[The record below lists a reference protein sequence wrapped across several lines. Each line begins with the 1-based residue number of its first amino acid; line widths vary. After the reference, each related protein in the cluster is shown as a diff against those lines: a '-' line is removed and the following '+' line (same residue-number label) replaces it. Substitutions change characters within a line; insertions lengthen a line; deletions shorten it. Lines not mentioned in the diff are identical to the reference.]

1 MPKRCDGIDSNAS
14 IDHLTTMGSLTVRNI
29 PDEDL
34 AAFRVV
40 AAQHGRSMEAELRE
54 LIRRATPRARRIE
67 PPRLEDLPPVPPE
80 VRARVERVQAMV
92 REAFGGEM
100 PKGRVDAF
108 LAERR
113 AAADRGE

>member
-1 MPKRCDGIDSNAS
+1 MGT
-14 IDHLTTMGSLTVRNI
+14 LTIRNVPEEDMAALRVR
-29 PDEDL
+29 
-34 AAFRVV
+34 AAER
-40 AAQHGRSMEAELRE
+40 GRSMEAEVRE
-54 LIRRATPRARRIE
+54 LIRQAGPQPQRIE
-67 PPRLEDLPPVPPE
+67 PPRLEDLPPVSPE

-113 AAADRGE
+113 AAAARGE

>member
-1 MPKRCDGIDSNAS
+1 MA
-14 IDHLTTMGSLTVRNI
+14 TLTVRNI

-34 AAFRVV
+34 AALRVQ
-40 AAQHGRSMEAELRE
+40 AAMHGRSMEAEVRE
-54 LIRRATPRARRIE
+54 MIRLTVPEARRIE
-67 PPRLEDLPPVPPE
+67 PPRLEELPPVPPE

-113 AAADRGE
+113 AAAERGE

>member
-1 MPKRCDGIDSNAS
+1 
-14 IDHLTTMGSLTVRNI
+14 MGVLTVRNI

-34 AAFRVV
+34 AALRVR
-40 AAQHGRSMEAELRE
+40 AAERGRSMEAEVRE
-54 LIRRATPRARRIE
+54 MIRAITPRTRRVE

-80 VRARVERVQAMV
+80 VRQRVQRVQAMV
-92 REAFGGEM
+92 RDAFGGEM

-113 AAADRGE
+113 AEAERGE

>member
-1 MPKRCDGIDSNAS
+1 MA
-14 IDHLTTMGSLTVRNI
+14 TLTVRNI

-34 AAFRVV
+34 AALRVR
-40 AAQHGRSMEAELRE
+40 AAMHGRSMEAEVRE
-54 LIRRATPRARRIE
+54 MIRQPVSEEPRIQ

-92 REAFGGEM
+92 REAFGGAM

-113 AAADRGE
+113 AAAERGE